1 VRLKFDLPFSPVGNV
16 EIDNLRSDE
25 ALRWKAEDCRFGRS
39 GSGLWKAGTSKVVA
53 PSCVG

>member
-25 ALRWKAEDCRFGRS
+25 ALRWKAEDCRLGRS
-39 GSGLWKAGTSKVVA
+39 GRGLWKAGTSKVVA